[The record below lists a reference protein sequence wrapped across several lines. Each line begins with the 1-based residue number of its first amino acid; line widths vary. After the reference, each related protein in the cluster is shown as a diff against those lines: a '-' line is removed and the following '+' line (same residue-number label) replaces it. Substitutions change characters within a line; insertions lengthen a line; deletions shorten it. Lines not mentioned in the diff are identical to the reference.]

1 MDTNTKAVKPAA
13 QVDGPC
19 CGNSEGEVRQPRTP
33 AEPITEQQPMEPTGA
48 PKGMSKGC
56 CCGGG

>member
-1 MDTNTKAVKPAA
+1 MDTNTKAVNPAA
-13 QVDGPC
+13 QVDSPC
-19 CGNSEGEVRQPRTP
+19 CGNSEGKVRLPRTH

-48 PKGMSKGC
+48 RKDKSKGC